1 MDAGYIIKLVNDFGF
16 PVVLTV
22 LMGGFIWYMFKYVTT
37 ELKPK
42 LGQANGVLI
51 GLIDRIRMMDND
63 DEKAYTPELE
73 TRQSIS
79 SKIKQFI
86 TGKTNIG
93 QKQTQTTKSRKIK
106 N

>member
-1 MDAGYIIKLVNDFGF
+1 MDADYLVGLVNDFGF
-16 PVVLTV
+16 PVVLAV

-63 DEKAYTPELE
+63 LIRLKTKIE
-73 TRQSIS
+73 TV
-79 SKIKQFI
+79 K
-86 TGKTNIG
+86 N
-93 QKQTQTTKSRKIK
+93 QKHKLQKVVKLTKKD
-106 N
+106 

>member
-1 MDAGYIIKLVNDFGF
+1 MDADYLVGLVNDFGF
-16 PVVLTV
+16 PVVLAV

-63 DEKAYTPELE
+63 LIRLKTKIE
-73 TRQSIS
+73 TV
-79 SKIKQFI
+79 K
-86 TGKTNIG
+86 N
-93 QKQTQTTKSRKIK
+93 QKHKLQKVVKLTKK

>member
-1 MDAGYIIKLVNDFGF
+1 MDADYIIGLVNDFGF
-16 PVVLTV
+16 PVVLAV

-63 DEKAYTPELE
+63 LIRLKTKIE
-73 TRQSIS
+73 TV
-79 SKIKQFI
+79 K
-86 TGKTNIG
+86 N
-93 QKQTQTTKSRKIK
+93 QKHKLQKVVKLTKKD
-106 N
+106 

>member
-1 MDAGYIIKLVNDFGF
+1 MDANYIIGLVNDFGF
-16 PVVLTV
+16 PVVLAV

-63 DEKAYTPELE
+63 LIRLKTKIE
-73 TRQSIS
+73 TD
-79 SKIKQFI
+79 K
-86 TGKTNIG
+86 N
-93 QKQTQTTKSRKIK
+93 QKHKLQKVVKLTKK

>member
-1 MDAGYIIKLVNDFGF
+1 MDTNYLIKLVNDFGF

-42 LGQANGVLI
+42 LGEANGVLI

-63 DEKAYTPELE
+63 LIRLKTKIE
-73 TRQSIS
+73 TVKNQ
-79 SKIKQFI
+79 KHKLQKVVKL
-86 TGKTNIG
+86 KT
-93 QKQTQTTKSRKIK
+93 K
-106 N
+106 

>member
-1 MDAGYIIKLVNDFGF
+1 MDADYLVGLVNDFGF
-16 PVVLTV
+16 PVVLAV

-51 GLIDRIRMMDND
+51 GLIDRIRMMDNYLIRL
-63 DEKAYTPELE
+63 KTKIE
-73 TRQSIS
+73 TV
-79 SKIKQFI
+79 K
-86 TGKTNIG
+86 N
-93 QKQTQTTKSRKIK
+93 QKHKLQKVVKLTKK

>member
-1 MDAGYIIKLVNDFGF
+1 MKADYLIGLVNDFGF
-16 PVVLTV
+16 PVVLAV

-63 DEKAYTPELE
+63 LIRLKTKIE
-73 TRQSIS
+73 TV
-79 SKIKQFI
+79 K
-86 TGKTNIG
+86 N
-93 QKQTQTTKSRKIK
+93 QKHKLQRVVKLTKKD
-106 N
+106 